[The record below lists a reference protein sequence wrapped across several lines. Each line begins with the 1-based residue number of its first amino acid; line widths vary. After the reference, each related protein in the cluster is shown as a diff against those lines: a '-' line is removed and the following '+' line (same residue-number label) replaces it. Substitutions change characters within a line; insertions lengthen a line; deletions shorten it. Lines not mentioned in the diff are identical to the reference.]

1 MKIVLATNNN
11 DKVKEIKAFYKDF
24 EIFALGEIM
33 PSFEIEETGK
43 TFKENAQIKS
53 NAVYE
58 KLIKMGLDNEFISLS
73 DDSGISVPIL
83 GGMPGIYSARFAGIH
98 GDDAKNRQKLK
109 QEIAKIGLKEAK
121 AFYTAC
127 ISVSSKF
134 GNYTTHGFMYGK
146 IIDQDIG
153 KNGFGYDFMFVA
165 NGFNKTVAQL
175 EMSQKLEISHR
186 SKGLI
191 LMKYILETLKKLIL
205 FKN

>member
-191 LMKYILETLKKLIL
+191 LMKYILETLKKVNS
-205 FKN
+205 F